1 MRVTVVIPTRGVG
14 GGEGARAVEG
24 VGACVRGVLGQLAG
38 GDEVVL
44 TVDGAVGPAVGV
56 EDGRL
61 RVVTGAR
68 MGPSAARNRALA
80 VAGGDLVLFLNDDV
94 VPAQGLVEAHR
105 AEHAA
110 RVGRGEVGAL
120 ILGDA
125 PWAIAADDTVLDRL
139 LRESS
144 MVFFY
149 DQMTDPDPA
158 RDWGFR
164 HAWTLNLSI
173 GRADCPAFD
182 ERLRYPMLEDLEW
195 AYRASGGGGGVRR
208 PLLFRP
214 DARVVHHHRYTP
226 GALLRREALLG
237 HQAALLYSVNPGC
250 ARAVFDD
257 RFSATRAAIARA
269 ESDLAVV
276 LPEAVRAYGALLGQ
290 HGRPAGE
297 LSEAAVRGL
306 FQGCGAWRR
315 AARWMGYLGALDHE
329 TADETQARAEA
340 QIGSPASELVRSA
353 GGAVGDIVGGAVG

>member
-1 MRVTVVIPTRGVG
+1 MGGEPHARDGGHTDSGGWG
-14 GGEGARAVEG
+14 GGEGARSVEG
-24 VGACVRGVLGQLAG
+24 VVGACVRGVLGQLGA

-44 TVDGAVGPAVGV
+44 AVDGAVGPAVGV

-80 VAGGDLVLFLNDDV
+80 VAGGDVVLFLNDDV
-94 VPAQGLVEAHR
+94 RAAEGLIEAHR

-110 RVGRGEVGAL
+110 RAARGEIGAL

-149 DQMTDPDPA
+149 DQMTDPDPT

-164 HAWTLNLSI
+164 HAWTLNLSV
-173 GRADCPAFD
+173 GRAHCPSFD

-237 HQAALLYSVNPGC
+237 HQAALLYSVNPGVC
-250 ARAVFDD
+250 
-257 RFSATRAAIARA
+257 
-269 ESDLAVV
+269 
-276 LPEAVRAYGALLGQ
+276 
-290 HGRPAGE
+290 
-297 LSEAAVRGL
+297 
-306 FQGCGAWRR
+306 
-315 AARWMGYLGALDHE
+315 
-329 TADETQARAEA
+329 
-340 QIGSPASELVRSA
+340 A
-353 GGAVGDIVGGAVG
+353 GGV